1 MDTLN
6 QVETLGVGIGALMS
20 DKISLKKVGSV
31 KINLRA
37 LKRKDVNV
45 KINFKISNEK

>member
-20 DKISLKKVGSV
+20 DKISLKKVGSI

-37 LKRKDVNV
+37 SKRKDVNV